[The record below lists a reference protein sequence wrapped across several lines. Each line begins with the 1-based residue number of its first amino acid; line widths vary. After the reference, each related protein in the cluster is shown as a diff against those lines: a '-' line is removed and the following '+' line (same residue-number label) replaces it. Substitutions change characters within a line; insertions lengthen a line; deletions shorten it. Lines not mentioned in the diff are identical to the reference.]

1 MNFLSFW
8 FFSGGF
14 ELWRAKPWGYTCYT
28 CKGARAG
35 QEEMSDPVTVLEVD
49 WCHCDGTRVYATIKI
64 EHCYNRNED
73 LAPTFGSFCESLAT
87 LLVPQDTS

>member
-1 MNFLSFW
+1 MACETLGLYMS
-8 FFSGGF
+8 
-14 ELWRAKPWGYTCYT
+14 EM
-28 CKGARAG
+28 
-35 QEEMSDPVTVLEVD
+35 MSDPGTVLEVD
-49 WCHCDGTRVYATIKI
+49 WCHCDGTRIHATIKI